1 MSAKME
7 QLTATLDGLTIED
20 NTRST
25 IARQLGG
32 IMKQVEEERKKVKV
46 KVRDLEP
53 FDGETGK
60 LRTWLTAV
68 QLNMD
73 NKGAENDED
82 KIKFIGGHLKGK
94 AWDWFQPILREKDTV
109 PRANWSDRTERIIGS
124 SKELK
129 KALNQVS
136 GETDERKKAADK
148 LQKLYQVR
156 SVTEYITNFQ
166 TIISCLDWDEEALED
181 KFMQGFETPDTGRVN
196 LLPNRAGEFRGT
208 VRKSSKD

>member
-1 MSAKME
+1 
-7 QLTATLDGLTIED
+7 LTATLDGLTIED

-32 IMKQVEEERKKVKV
+32 IMKQVEEARKKVKV

-60 LRTWLTAV
+60 LRSWLTAV

-73 NKGAENDED
+73 NKGVENDED

-94 AWDWFQPILREKDTV
+94 AWDWFEPILREKDTV

-129 KALNQVS
+129 KANLTRFL
-136 GETDERKKAADK
+136 EKRMKERKR
-148 LQKLYQVR
+148 QISYR
-156 SVTEYITNFQ
+156 NF
-166 TIISCLDWDEEALED
+166 T
-181 KFMQGFETPDTGRVN
+181 R
-196 LLPNRAGEFRGT
+196 
-208 VRKSSKD
+208 